1 MVLQQTVAL
10 LERAMSI
17 SHDNSLYHT
26 EMGNQLMMQVLILIF
41 NSSAETEK
49 NQINI
54 AQTGSQMHI
63 VVTTNKN
70 KSISFNFDTDG
81 CAQYHIG
88 IYNNWYTTKNSLEVL
103 LKFPTVN

>member
-41 NSSAETEK
+41 NLSAETE
-49 NQINI
+49 NFF
-54 AQTGSQMHI
+54 TF
-63 VVTTNKN
+63 NKN
-70 KSISFNFDTDG
+70 KSITFNFDTDG
-81 CAQYHIG
+81 CAQLHIG

-103 LKFPTVN
+103 LKFPIVN